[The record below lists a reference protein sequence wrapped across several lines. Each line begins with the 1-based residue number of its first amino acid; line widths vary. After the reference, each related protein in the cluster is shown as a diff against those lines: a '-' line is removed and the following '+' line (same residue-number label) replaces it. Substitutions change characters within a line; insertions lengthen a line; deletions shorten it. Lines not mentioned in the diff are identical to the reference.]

1 MDCLSSSSPPPVSAQ
16 KAFQQGGIHFDLF
29 LNWRLEATDP
39 LLARQYDNNSRT
51 ITVTGNLPE
60 GWTWEMLAC
69 TSGTLDVIPLTPTE
83 DGASAVLSGSQLAH
97 SGFCALQ
104 LRGHCGDQIRHTN
117 IIHLLVGESLTSP
130 DQEVST

>member
-1 MDCLSSSSPPPVSAQ
+1 MISFS
-16 KAFQQGGIHFDLF
+16 
-29 LNWRLEATDP
+29 NWRLEATDP

-69 TSGTLDVIPLTPTE
+69 TSGTLDVIPLTLTE